1 MRSTTLAHQAP
12 CPYYGDMNGQTE
24 DAVRRALE
32 LHPGSMRSLALEAGL
47 SPRLLVLIRD
57 GERRATR
64 ATAEKLVAA
73 LERWSE
79 RTTEAA
85 QILRESLQ
93 REEDAS

>member
-1 MRSTTLAHQAP
+1 MASCL
-12 CPYYGDMNGQTE
+12 YNEDMNGKTE

-32 LHPGSMRSLALEAGL
+32 LHPGSIRSLALEAGL

-57 GERRATR
+57 GQRRATR

-73 LERWSE
+73 LERWTE

-85 QILRESLQ
+85 RVLRDSLD
-93 REEDAS
+93 REEDER